1 MIEALVSLASGIC
14 LPPFFDPGIGLA
26 CVSRP
31 RPGAASVSRRSQC
44 GVLVQDSR
52 GSIAHGS
59 CGAAL
64 SPVRLGALRRRERGR
79 TGEDTP
85 DAVDVVR
92 DLHGQLA
99 GRLEPPLLP
108 DPLEEL
114 DPQRA
119 TVQVAFE

>member
-64 SPVRLGALRRRERGR
+64 SPLLLCALSRLERGR
-79 TGEDTP
+79 TCEDTP
-85 DAVDVVR
+85 VALDFVL
-92 DLHGQLA
+92 DLHCHLA
-99 GRLEPPLLP
+99 VRL
-108 DPLEEL
+108 
-114 DPQRA
+114 
-119 TVQVAFE
+119 